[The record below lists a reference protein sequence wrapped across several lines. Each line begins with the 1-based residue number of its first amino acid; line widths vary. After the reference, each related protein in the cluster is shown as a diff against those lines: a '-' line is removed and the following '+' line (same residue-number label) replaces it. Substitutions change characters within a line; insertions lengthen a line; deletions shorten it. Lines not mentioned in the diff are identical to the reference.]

1 MIKKIAIVP
10 YVTVGR
16 NAVFGRDGHLNI
28 FKKGRSAVL
37 KENLQSAFALKNREI
52 EVIVDVN
59 YGDLPFLKRE
69 GVDLFLIPEDIAAY
83 IDYNGIHKE
92 ECFKLTHD
100 EYEDGNVDR
109 ILNYIGEN

>member
-10 YVTVGR
+10 YVIVGR
-16 NAVFGRDGHLNI
+16 NAEFGHDGYFNI
-28 FKKGRSAVL
+28 FKKGRSTVL
-37 KENLQSAFALKNREI
+37 KENLQSAFALKNLEI

-59 YGDLPFLKRE
+59 HGNLQFLKRE
-69 GVDLFLIPEDIAAY
+69 GVNLFIIPEDIAGY
-83 IDYNGIHKE
+83 MDYNGIHKE

-109 ILNYIGEN
+109 ILNYVEEN